1 MKCPKCGAWN
11 AAYLPKCT
19 QCGAPLPN
27 VPEGPAAWEE
37 SLHKKKPSLEIT
49 TFDEKD
55 EWSEAKP
62 DAPEKEPG
70 FDPEELDRAQ
80 LADELEDL
88 KKRRE
93 DGKKRIR
100 QMRQQAD
107 SIRRSIQEA
116 QIVPFRKR
124 TIFPPDTA
132 GTARPS
138 AVGRSR
144 SRPPIPGRMLRMRRP
159 RMNTVISA
167 TPRTSTRWL
176 MTTTTRTRRSI
187 TTAIR
192 PIPAIRAR

>member
-27 VPEGPAAWEE
+27 APEGPAAWEE

-80 LADELEDL
+80 LTDELEDL

-100 QMRQQAD
+100 QMRQH
-107 SIRRSIQEA
+107 RRG
-116 QIVPFRKR
+116 V
-124 TIFPPDTA
+124 IF
-132 GTARPS
+132 
-138 AVGRSR
+138 
-144 SRPPIPGRMLRMRRP
+144 L
-159 RMNTVISA
+159 
-167 TPRTSTRWL
+167 
-176 MTTTTRTRRSI
+176 
-187 TTAIR
+187 
-192 PIPAIRAR
+192 